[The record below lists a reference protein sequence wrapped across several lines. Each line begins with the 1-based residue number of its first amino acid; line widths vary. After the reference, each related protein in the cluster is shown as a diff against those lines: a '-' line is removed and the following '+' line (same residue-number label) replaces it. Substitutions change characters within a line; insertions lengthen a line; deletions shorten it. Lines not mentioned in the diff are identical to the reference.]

1 MWHAYASIA
10 GGTAGRRVI
19 AVSAHLEVTRRV
31 FLQGIGAL
39 AVQVSIA
46 RPGAAQSALPRS
58 LAANPNLDTWLRV
71 NADETVSMWTGKAEL
86 GQGIRTALAQIAAE
100 ELDLAFERIR
110 VEPVDT
116 SRSPSEG
123 RTTGSVSIE
132 RSGAAIRMAAAE
144 ARQLLLQ
151 NAAARLNV
159 SAARLSVSDGQVLVD
174 GRGGGLSYWELLSDA
189 GFDTRVTASVA
200 PKNPD
205 LHDIVGTSRQ
215 RIDLPAKFFG
225 EPAYV
230 HDLRM
235 PGMLHARIVRPRAD
249 SARLTAVNT
258 DLIRQMEGVV
268 AIVNDGSF
276 LAVLAEREEQ
286 AIAAADALRE
296 NASWE
301 PFQELPDENRLP
313 QLMRELQ
320 GFDPEVIFDRSE
332 SGAEPG
338 AESGAGYGAEV
349 GAEVGMESGAEAG
362 LNGIRQFSAEYSRPY
377 IAHAS
382 MAPSAAVA
390 LWDGAHLTVWSH
402 TQGAFELRGAIAT
415 VLDLPESQITC
426 IHVEGAGCYG
436 QNGADDAGLDAA
448 MIARAIEGRPVRLV
462 WSREDEFRREPYGSA
477 TIVRI
482 SAGLDAADRVV
493 DWDYHHWSC
502 THSTRPA
509 GGTSAANLL
518 ASQEKSRPLP
528 DSARYQVR
536 QPHSGGDRNAVA
548 LYAFPQQRVT
558 RHFVSE
564 QPLRVSAL
572 RGLGAHANV
581 FAIESFM
588 DELAVEA
595 GGDPVDFRI
604 QHLEDSRARAV
615 LRVARELA
623 GNRDSADSEYASGRG
638 VAFARYKNTSAYFAV
653 VMDVE
658 VNLETGAVRVIRAHA
673 AVDVGQV
680 INPDGVRNQI
690 EGGIVQA
697 TSWTLKESV
706 RFSTS
711 GVESVDW
718 NSYPILRFEDVPE
731 VAVSIIDRPE
741 LPSTGAGEAAQGPTS
756 AAIANAVADATGV
769 RVRDLPLRPERV
781 LAALGSATTA
791 G

>member
-1 MWHAYASIA
+1 MS
-10 GGTAGRRVI
+10 TR
-19 AVSAHLEVTRRV
+19 LEVTRRV

-39 AVQVSIA
+39 AVQVSIGRHA
-46 RPGAAQSALPRS
+46 AAQGALPRS
-58 LAANPNLDTWLRV
+58 LQANPDLDTWLRV
-71 NADETVSMWTGKAEL
+71 NADETVSIWTGKAEL

-100 ELDLAFERIR
+100 ELDLGFPRIR

-132 RSGAAIRMAAAE
+132 RSGAAIRLAAAE
-144 ARQLLLQ
+144 ARHLLLQ
-151 NAAARLNV
+151 NAAARLDV
-159 SAARLSVSDGQVLVD
+159 SAARLSVSDGHVLVD
-174 GRGGGLSYWELLSDA
+174 GRRGGLSYWALLSDA

-200 PKNPD
+200 PKNPN

-225 EPAYV
+225 EPAFV

-235 PGMLHARIVRPRAD
+235 PGMLHARVVRPAVD
-249 SARLTAVNT
+249 SARLTAVRT
-258 DLIRQMEGVV
+258 DVVSQMQGVV
-268 AIVNDGSF
+268 SIVNDGSF

-301 PFQELPDENRLP
+301 PFRELPGENRLP
-313 QLMRELQ
+313 QLMHELQ

-332 SGAEPG
+332 PA
-338 AESGAGYGAEV
+338 
-349 GAEVGMESGAEAG
+349 AEARSD
-362 LNGIRQFSAEYSRPY
+362 GIRRFSAGYSRPY

-382 MAPSAAVA
+382 MSPSAAVA
-390 LWDGAHLTVWSH
+390 LWDGARLTVWSH

-426 IHVEGAGCYG
+426 IHAEGAGCYG
-436 QNGADDAGLDAA
+436 HNGADDAGLDAA
-448 MIARAIEGRPVRLV
+448 MIARTIEGRPVRLV

-477 TIVRI
+477 TSVRI
-482 SAGLDAADRVV
+482 SAGLDAADRVI

-502 THSTRPA
+502 THSTRPS

-518 ASQEKSRPLP
+518 ASQEKSNPLP
-528 DSARYQVR
+528 DSALYRVQ
-536 QPHSGGDRNAVA
+536 QPHTGGDRNAIA

-564 QPLRVSAL
+564 HPLRVSAL

-588 DELAVEA
+588 DELAA
-595 GGDPVDFRI
+595 GAGADPVDFRI
-604 QHLEDSRARAV
+604 RHLVDSRARAV
-615 LRVARELA
+615 LEAAREAA
-623 GNRDSADSEYASGRG
+623 GSGGTADTEFAAGRG

-658 VNLETGAVRVIRAHA
+658 VNPGTGGIKVIRAHA

-690 EGGIVQA
+690 EGGIIQS

-706 RFSTS
+706 RFSTAS
-711 GVESVDW
+711 VESVDW

-731 VAVSIIDRPE
+731 VEVSIIDRPE
-741 LPSTGAGEAAQGPTS
+741 LPSSGAGEAAQGPTS

-769 RVRDLPLRPERV
+769 RIRDLPLTPERV
-781 LAALGSATTA
+781 SAALASATTA
-791 G
+791 R